1 MNMLANIC
9 MFILVPLL
17 IIGIVI
23 FLIWYFGDYR
33 GAKRGCVSKITFE
46 RFLVLYSI
54 NPNNWGL
61 YYDYISYYTND
72 GHSGC
77 FYFSVID
84 TFRYYNWRK
93 NKDKIEENTNN
104 RKQMERI
111 IESWNTDI
119 RNYCKENN
127 VPYLNGKE

>member
-1 MNMLANIC
+1 MLYNIC
-9 MFILVPLL
+9 MFILGPLL
-17 IIGIVI
+17 VIIIV
-23 FLIWYFGDYR
+23 FLIWYFCDYIE
-33 GAKRGCVSKITFE
+33 AKRGCVSKITFE

-54 NPNNWGL
+54 NPNSWDL
-61 YYDYISYYTND
+61 YNNFINYYTND
-72 GHSGC
+72 EHCGM

-84 TFRYYNWRK
+84 TFRYHSWRK
-93 NKDKIEENTNN
+93 NKDKIEENANN

-127 VPYLNGKE
+127 IPHLNGKEQV